1 MRKID
6 SDSFNKEVLQQIY
19 KIKAAL
25 DKVSSENVH
34 YFDSDVLEKA
44 RSTLQLYEDKN
55 IKFDFNSNVNSIEMN
70 KIRKMIDYLK
80 VRKTSLSTVSN
91 LIDLSENSIAG
102 APMNIDT
109 KVKVPKYYD
118 GRRSFFY
125 VVYTYPSSGSDPGEY
140 PGIIPKNHTWERWID
155 PDLSNSQR
163 IKYTIMRNK
172 NEVTLRLMA
181 DDDSLRTA
189 YIRYFGIFWRQI

>member
-25 DKVSSENVH
+25 DKVNSENVH

-80 VRKTSLSTVSN
+80 VRKTSLSTISN
-91 LIDLSENSIAG
+91 LIDLSENSITG
-102 APMNIDT
+102 ASMNIDT

-125 VVYTYPSSGSDPGEY
+125 VVYTHPFSGSDPGEY

-181 DDDSLRTA
+181 DDDLLRTA